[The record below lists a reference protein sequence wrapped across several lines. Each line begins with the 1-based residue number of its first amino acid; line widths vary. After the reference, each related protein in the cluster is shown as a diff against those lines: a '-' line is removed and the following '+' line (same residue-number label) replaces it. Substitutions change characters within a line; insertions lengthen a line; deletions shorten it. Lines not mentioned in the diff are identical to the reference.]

1 MKLLI
6 YTSFLFSFLL
16 VSCSTYNDQELS
28 NFDKEI
34 KEFISKNDLKYEKS
48 MSGLYYNIIKE
59 GEGDYIQITDSVS
72 FTYEGK
78 LLSGEIFD
86 KQRKPITF
94 QVKDLIQGWKEII
107 MKSKPGAELELI
119 VPPHLGYGSHDLDD
133 IPPNSILLFKMNI
146 LSIL

>member
-6 YTSFLFSFLL
+6 YTTLLLSFILA
-16 VSCSTYNDQELS
+16 SCSTYNDQEIS

-34 KEFISKNDLKYEKS
+34 KEFISKNDLKYKKS
-48 MSGLYYNIIKE
+48 TSGLYYNIIKE
-59 GEGDYIQITDSVS
+59 GEGDNIQITDSVV

-107 MKSKPGAELELI
+107 IKSKPGTEVELI
-119 VPPHLGYGSHDLDD
+119 IPPHLGYGAHDLDD

-146 LSIL
+146 ISIL